1 MPAAAGGPRILLRR
15 LREIMAEQ
23 ASAQTRLDK
32 LVMVIAANMVAEVC
46 SIYLRRAGNA
56 LELFATEGL
65 NRDAV
70 HRTRMRSG
78 EGLVGFVADAAEP
91 INLSNAAEHPRF
103 AYRPETGEDPY
114 RSFLGVPIVR
124 GGQVYGVLT
133 VQNRAARQYDEEEV
147 EALQTVAMVLAE
159 VVAHGALFDIAE
171 LDEPELRADRPR
183 AYRGEGLSEGVA
195 VGHVVL
201 HEPRVRVDRMIADDP
216 QVELERLDEALGSLR
231 ASVDDMLDSSELDL
245 TGESRE
251 VIEAYRLFA
260 QDQGWQQRLKD
271 AVRTGL
277 TADAAVE
284 RVQDELRLRV
294 ARAGDPFLRERL
306 HDLEDLARRLQRHL
320 SGGQDGT
327 SLPRDAVL
335 VARAMGPAELLDYG
349 RSGVVALVLEDAAT
363 TSHVAIVAR
372 AMRIPVVGSIKGIT
386 DAARAGDIIVVDGET
401 GETHLRPPVEI
412 VAAFEARQTL
422 IAQRVAQIA
431 AVRDL
436 PAVTRDGVP
445 IRLMMNA
452 GLLLDMPHLL
462 ESGADGVGLFRTEL
476 QFMIGQTMP
485 RLADQISFYKRVIEA
500 AGEKPIVFRTLDL
513 GGDKILPY
521 GRWEREENPALG
533 WRAIRIALD
542 RPALLRYQ
550 VRALSERRGG
560 RTLRLL
566 LPMVSDVSEFNA
578 ARALVDRELERA
590 RLMWPTA
597 AQADARRRDARS
609 ARADVHAAAN
619 SAQRRFRFDRVERP
633 VPVHVRRR
641 PHQSARG
648 QALRFAEPGR
658 ADDDPPDREERG
670 RGRRRCFAVRGDGRP
685 AARGHGA
692 DRAGPAHVV
701 DAAGQ
706 YRSGE
711 DDGAQPRHARSRAIR
726 RKALR
731 SHRSQP
737 AYPSGRLCRRARDCR
752 QIAMVGRP
760 IAVAGRSAGQEQIQG
775 EWWSRSVWPRR

>member
-1 MPAAAGGPRILLRR
+1 MPPAAGGPRILLRR

-65 NRDAV
+65 NPAAV
-70 HRTRMRSG
+70 HRTRMKAG
-78 EGLVGFVADAAEP
+78 EGLVGLVADTAEP
-91 INLSNAAEHPRF
+91 VNLSNAPEHPHF

-114 RSFLGVPIVR
+114 RSFLGVPVVR

-216 QVELERLDEALGSLR
+216 QVELKRLSEALESLR
-231 ASVDDMLDSSELDL
+231 ASVDELLDSSELDL

-260 QDQGWQQRLKD
+260 QDQGWQQRLRD
-271 AVRTGL
+271 AVNTGL
-277 TADAAVE
+277 TAEAAVE

-306 HDLEDLARRLQRHL
+306 HDLEDLARRLQHHL
-320 SGGQDGT
+320 GGEEERAA
-327 SLPRDAVL
+327 LPREAVL

-349 RSGVVALVLEDAAT
+349 RNGIVALVLEDAAAT
-363 TSHVAIVAR
+363 AHVAIVAR
-372 AMRIPVVGSIKGIT
+372 AMRIPIVGNVKGISDT
-386 DAARAGDIIVVDGET
+386 ARAGDVIVVDGET
-401 GETHLRPPVEI
+401 GEAHLRPPTEV
-412 VAAFEARQTL
+412 VAAYEVRRTL
-422 IAQRVAQIA
+422 IAQRVAQIV

-436 PAVTRDGVP
+436 PAVTKDGVH
-445 IRLMMNA
+445 IKLMMNA
-452 GLLLDMPHLL
+452 GLLIDMPHLS

-485 RLADQISFYKRVIEA
+485 RLADQTSFYEQIIEA
-500 AGEKPIVFRTLDL
+500 AGNRPVVFRTLDL

-550 VRALSERRGG
+550 VRALLTASAG

-578 ARALVDRELERA
+578 ARGLIDRELERA
-590 RLMWPTA
+590 RLMALPQPKQTLVGA
-597 AQADARRRDARS
+597 MLEVPALMFMLPQILRS
-609 ARADVHAAAN
+609 ADFVSIGSNDLFQFVFAVDRTNPRVAKRYDSLNPAGLTIIRQIVRSAAEAGGDLSLCGEMAGRPLEAMALIGLGLRTLSMQPANIGHVKMMVRSLDTRDVAQFVEKLCGRTDHSLRTRLAA
-619 SAQRRFRFDRVERP
+619 
-633 VPVHVRRR
+633 
-641 PHQSARG
+641 
-648 QALRFAEPGR
+648 FA
-658 ADDDPPDREERG
+658 AERG
-670 RGRRRCFAVRGDGRP
+670 IV
-685 AARGHGA
+685 
-692 DRAGPAHVV
+692 
-701 DAAGQ
+701 
-706 YRSGE
+706 
-711 DDGAQPRHARSRAIR
+711 IR
-726 RKALR
+726 
-731 SHRSQP
+731 
-737 AYPSGRLCRRARDCR
+737 
-752 QIAMVGRP
+752 
-760 IAVAGRSAGQEQIQG
+760 
-775 EWWSRSVWPRR
+775 